1 MKTNMLG
8 KCKCGKSLREYSE
21 ILLGNCRRCQVA
33 YISGHRAPVFKQKPM
48 KLNKLTKA
56 MLQVNDE

>member
-8 KCKCGKSLREYSE
+8 KCKCGNSLRESSE
-21 ILLGNCRRCQVA
+21 TLLGNCRRCQVA
-33 YISGHRAPVFKQKPM
+33 YIGEHRAPVFKQKPIR
-48 KLNKLTKA
+48 LNKLTQA

>member
-1 MKTNMLG
+1 MLG
-8 KCKCGKSLREYSE
+8 KCKCGKSLRESSE

-33 YISGHRAPVFKQKPM
+33 YIGEHRAPVFKRKPM
-48 KLNKLTKA
+48 KLTKLTQV

>member
-8 KCKCGKSLREYSE
+8 KCKCGKSLRESSE

-33 YISGHRAPVFKQKPM
+33 YIGELRVPVFKQKPM
-48 KLNKLTKA
+48 RLNKLTQA
-56 MLQVNDE
+56 MLELNS